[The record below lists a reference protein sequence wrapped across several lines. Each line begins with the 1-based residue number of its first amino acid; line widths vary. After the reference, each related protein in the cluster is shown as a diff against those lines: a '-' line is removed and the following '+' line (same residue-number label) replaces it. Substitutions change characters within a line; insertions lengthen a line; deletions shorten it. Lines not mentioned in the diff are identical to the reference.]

1 MGRAALAAPLRP
13 GSTVLIVSSGA
24 ALDGSPL
31 SGGYA
36 GAKRMQIFLVQYLR
50 QLADARGLK
59 LTFVALAP
67 RQFLTATAIGD
78 AAAVA
83 YSAQAGLPV
92 EEFVRRRFP
101 VPLDAD
107 GVARAV
113 LAIAV
118 GDHPEAAVLGLTG
131 HGLAVP

>member
-1 MGRAALAAPLRP
+1 
-13 GSTVLIVSSGA
+13 
-24 ALDGSPL
+24 
-31 SGGYA
+31 
-36 GAKRMQIFLVQYLR
+36 MQIFLVQYLR

-78 AAAVA
+78 AAAIA

-92 EEFVRRRFP
+92 KEFVRRRFP
-101 VPLDAD
+101 APLDAD

-113 LAIAV
+113 LSIAA

-131 HGLAVP
+131 HGLAIP